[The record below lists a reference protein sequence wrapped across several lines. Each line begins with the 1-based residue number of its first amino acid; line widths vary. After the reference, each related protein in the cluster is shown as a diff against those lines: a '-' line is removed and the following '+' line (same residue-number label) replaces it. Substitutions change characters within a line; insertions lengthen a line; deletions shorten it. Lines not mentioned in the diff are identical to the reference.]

1 MIPELHH
8 LPDHQ
13 IETLIKAPFLV
24 SLLIAGADDHID
36 QNEIREAASIARK
49 RQKIS
54 SPVLYNF
61 YKEVNNSF
69 EDKLKVVMMNLPS
82 EATKRNIVI
91 QEELSMLNDIF
102 PDLDPKFSKELY
114 VSLLDTAKKVAEASG
129 GIFGM
134 NKIGAEEMEL
144 IALSMIKNPAA

>member
-1 MIPELHH
+1 M
-8 LPDHQ
+8 PDHH

-54 SPVLYNF
+54 SPILHNF

-69 EDKLKVVMMNLPS
+69 EDKLKVIMMNLPS
-82 EATKRNIVI
+82 AAPKRNKVI
-91 QEELSMLNDIF
+91 QEELSLLNDIF
-102 PDLDPKFSKELY
+102 PQLDPKFAKEVY
-114 VSLLDTAKKVAEASG
+114 ISLLDTAKKVAEASG

-144 IALSMIKNPAA
+144 IALSMIKNPAH